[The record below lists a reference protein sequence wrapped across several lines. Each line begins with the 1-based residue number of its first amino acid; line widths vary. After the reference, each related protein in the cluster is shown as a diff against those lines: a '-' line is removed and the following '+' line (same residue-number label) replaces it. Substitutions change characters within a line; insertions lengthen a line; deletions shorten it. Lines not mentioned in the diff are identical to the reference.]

1 MFDMTCVQGFPQ
13 KDFENM
19 VIERETEPLFLLETD
34 DRYEEPTNVLR
45 LQHVR
50 PIAVV
55 TLMRSPFRFRGVLA
69 RRSWFSTWRC
79 HHRLR

>member
-1 MFDMTCVQGFPQ
+1 
-13 KDFENM
+13 M

-34 DRYEEPTNVLR
+34 DRYEEPTDVLR

-69 RRSWFSTWRC
+69 
-79 HHRLR
+79 